1 MKKKIIKKSK
11 NKIYE
16 EEIEPETQNKILTI
30 NEKKSNII
38 QALNNFATK
47 EIKVRCLN
55 EHKDEN
61 EDETISYE
69 YLFMSILEDNE
80 DPTTKDFIELKIKT
94 NSPKYEIQKYYY
106 FTMMTKLRD

>member
-1 MKKKIIKKSK
+1 MKKKKKEIIVKKDEKSAVEQISDYINNK
-11 NKIYE
+11 N
-16 EEIEPETQNKILTI
+16 
-30 NEKKSNII
+30 NIP
-38 QALNNFATK
+38 K
-47 EIKVRCLN
+47 EIKVRCLA
-55 EHKDEN
+55 EHKDEQ

-69 YLFMSILEDNE
+69 YLFMSTLEDNE